1 MISYRSMRLSSSQG
15 DDTASALLIRE
26 NQRRSRNRRKELI
39 DELQG
44 RIYEYEREGVAATQ
58 EMQRAARKVAEENAR
73 LRSLLAHHGILQDE
87 VDAFLRSCDETA
99 LPKNASVNT
108 AASPSQRRGAMPVN
122 ALVTIPDTAHFSGN
136 EHDHP
141 NTINIISNTSH
152 LHNLENWSG
161 PSTTSTQFLKSSDF
175 VLMPG
180 VQNRIPS
187 SPHTTINHHEPRANS
202 APEESDCPTTSECFC
217 PPTAAPKIRPTNNG
231 LEISCETAATIIV
244 EMRGDGD
251 VDSIRALLGCT
262 SREECSVRNSTVL
275 QIMDEG

>member
-1 MISYRSMRLSSSQG
+1 MAKKG
-15 DDTASALLIRE
+15 DDTASALRIRE

-44 RIYEYEREGVAATQ
+44 RIQKYEREGVAATQ

-87 VDAFLRSCDETA
+87 VDAFLRSCDEPA
-99 LPKNASVNT
+99 LPNDASLNT
-108 AASPSQRRGAMPVN
+108 SVPSAQQPGAVPVN
-122 ALVTIPDTAHFSGN
+122 ALVTAPNEAQFSDNG
-136 EHDHP
+136 HGHP
-141 NTINIISNTSH
+141 NIINIIGNTNH
-152 LHNLENWSG
+152 LHTLENWSA
-161 PSTTSTQFLKSSDF
+161 PSIAAPQFLKHPDS
-175 VLMPG
+175 VLLPG
-180 VQNRIPS
+180 VQDRSPS
-187 SPHTTINHHEPRANS
+187 SQHTTINHHESQSSNAT
-202 APEESDCPTTSECFC
+202 EEPHCPTTSECFC
-217 PPTAAPKIRPTNNG
+217 PPTNAPTIRPTSNG

-251 VDSIRALLGCT
+251 VDSIRASLGCT

>member
-1 MISYRSMRLSSSQG
+1 MAKKG
-15 DDTASALLIRE
+15 DDTASALRIRE

-44 RIYEYEREGVAATQ
+44 RIQKYEREGVAATQ

-87 VDAFLRSCDETA
+87 VDAFLRSCDEPA
-99 LPKNASVNT
+99 LPNDASLNT
-108 AASPSQRRGAMPVN
+108 SVPSAQQPGAVPVN
-122 ALVTIPDTAHFSGN
+122 ALVTAPNEAQFSDNG
-136 EHDHP
+136 
-141 NTINIISNTSH
+141 
-152 LHNLENWSG
+152 
-161 PSTTSTQFLKSSDF
+161 
-175 VLMPG
+175 
-180 VQNRIPS
+180 
-187 SPHTTINHHEPRANS
+187 
-202 APEESDCPTTSECFC
+202 
-217 PPTAAPKIRPTNNG
+217 NG

-251 VDSIRALLGCT
+251 VDSIRASLGCT